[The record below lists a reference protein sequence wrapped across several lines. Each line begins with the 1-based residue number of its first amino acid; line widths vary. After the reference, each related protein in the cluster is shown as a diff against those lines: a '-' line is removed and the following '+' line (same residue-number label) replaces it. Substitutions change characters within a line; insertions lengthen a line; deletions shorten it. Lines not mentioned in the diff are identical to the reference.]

1 MPQYGSTERS
11 DRMTASV
18 KEDLIRRSVALHR
31 ELETGIEVDPEILTY
46 NEISS
51 EAIDRLLYNDL
62 HNVKEAS

>member
-1 MPQYGSTERS
+1 
-11 DRMTASV
+11 MTASV
-18 KEDLIRRSVALHR
+18 KEDLIRRSIALHR